1 MGLQTYHQME
11 DEAVILRHWHQQ
23 LCSCVSRCCWCCP
36 NTPPAQPNTQDI
48 RKIMREHIFSN
59 LLTKT
64 ELLIAPCWLAIA
76 SEGHVPRCI
85 LKLSWRTFSE
95 IYNCLVM
102 DQGQGVRSSA
112 DYVNGFHLCSNIFSG
127 FSKLNNQWMGRMHFV
142 RQTGN
147 FNLQGCILTI

>member
-1 MGLQTYHQME
+1 MTANFCLYALLLGLESPSPLH
-11 DEAVILRHWHQQ
+11 I
-23 LCSCVSRCCWCCP
+23 
-36 NTPPAQPNTQDI
+36 QDI

-85 LKLSWRTFSE
+85 LKLSWRTFSD

-102 DQGQGVRSSA
+102 DQGQGER
-112 DYVNGFHLCSNIFSG
+112 LRI
-127 FSKLNNQWMGRMHFV
+127 M
-142 RQTGN
+142 
-147 FNLQGCILTI
+147 